1 MIQNVFY
8 FVIDLFH
15 FAFFATRL
23 SGLLRYPLVQL
34 SNGHLHNSR
43 SLHSLP
49 FCSASFTATPFSARP
64 LPSLPE

>member
-34 SNGHLHNSR
+34 SNGHLHKSR
-43 SLHSLP
+43 SPHSLP
-49 FCSASFTATPFSARP
+49 FCSASSTPTPLSARP
-64 LPSLPE
+64 SPSPPE